1 MHAKKCTDKQYAEPP
16 PMHCTGKQ
24 DAIYIYDNSDRSKQ
38 KLPVDF
44 EISFFL
50 TSEMTFGY
58 LMLITLKYGRYNNR
72 RVRTHES
79 DSEVTVRRLGKIIQR
94 IYFAQSGASI
104 RTKAWKWS
112 GETRFP
118 GALLLL

>member
-1 MHAKKCTDKQYAEPP
+1 MRRIQVKKPLFSISLISPSEN
-16 PMHCTGKQ
+16 
-24 DAIYIYDNSDRSKQ
+24 IR
-38 KLPVDF
+38 VDL
-44 EISFFL
+44 EVYFFL
-50 TSEMTFGY
+50 TSEMIPRLFCGS
-58 LMLITLKYGRYNNR
+58 LMQIEIKC

>member
-1 MHAKKCTDKQYAEPP
+1 
-16 PMHCTGKQ
+16 MHCTGKQ
-24 DAIYIYDNSDRSKQ
+24 DAIYIYDTSDRSKQ
-38 KLPVDF
+38 KLPVDV

-58 LMLITLKYGRYNNR
+58 LMLITIKYGRYNNPP
-72 RVRTHES
+72 VRTHES
-79 DSEVTVRRLGKIIQR
+79 DTEVTVRRFGKIIQR
-94 IYFAQSGASI
+94 IYFAQPGASI

>member
-1 MHAKKCTDKQYAEPP
+1 MH
-16 PMHCTGKQ
+16 G
-24 DAIYIYDNSDRSKQ
+24 SKTAQ
-38 KLPVDF
+38 VNKTQFIFTIPLISPNKNYNYQWMLR
-44 EISFFL
+44 ISFSL

-58 LMLITLKYGRYNNR
+58 LMLITIKYGRHNNR
-72 RVRTHES
+72 CVKTHES